1 MINGIVHWIA
11 QNFPN
16 IYNLGWSGD
25 TGWGTSILQIIY
37 MTFWPSIFG
46 GVLGIF
52 FGIVLVLTEPGGIL
66 ENRFWFNVSDKLIS
80 ILRAIPFIILLAFV
94 SPLTRAIVGTEIGDT
109 AALVPL
115 TLGIFPFYARQ
126 VQVALESLDPG
137 KVEAAQ
143 SLGASNWDIIFDV
156 YLKETRSEIVRVSTV
171 SIISLIGLTAMAGAV
186 GAGGL
191 GTTAIQYGYR
201 DFANDVTFL
210 ATILVVIMIFIVQIV
225 GDFLAKK
232 LNHQHR

>member
-1 MINGIVHWIA
+1 MC
-11 QNFPN
+11 
-16 IYNLGWSGD
+16 
-25 TGWGTSILQIIY
+25 
-37 MTFWPSIFG
+37 
-46 GVLGIF
+46 
-52 FGIVLVLTEPGGIL
+52 
-66 ENRFWFNVSDKLIS
+66 DKLVS
-80 ILRAIPFIILLAFV
+80 ILRAVPFIILLAFV
-94 SPLTRAIVGTEIGDT
+94 SPLTRLIVGTEIGDT

-137 KVEAAQ
+137 KVEAAK

-201 DFANDVTFL
+201 DFATDVTFL
-210 ATILVVIMIFIVQIV
+210 ATLLVVIMIFIVQVV